1 MRADEPA
8 TPDVTEVRV
17 ALRGIRKSFAGIPVL
32 RGIDL
37 TIQPGEVLGVVGEN
51 GAGKS
56 TLMNILGGNVPA
68 DSGAMFVENVAYAPA
83 RPSDA
88 RDAGIAFVHQELTL
102 FPNLTIAENLQIARF
117 PVHRRLR
124 WIDRD
129 GSTQAAAGVLKRIGL
144 QRAPDTL
151 VGRLGVGERQLVEIG
166 RALGAAAKLLILDEP
181 TTSLGSSERERLHA
195 LVLELRAGGMSVV
208 YISHELGDVLRLCD
222 RVAVLRDGLVVASG
236 KAAEFSIDTLVR
248 HMVGREVQQ
257 LYPPRRAAV
266 AVEPVLELREVT
278 RAGTVRDITLTVHR
292 GEVLGVFGLM
302 GAGRSEL
309 ARIIFGLDRHAA
321 GEILMRGVALTGGPA
336 ERIARGL
343 AFVTEDRRL
352 EGLCLEA
359 SVADNL
365 ALASL
370 RALSRT
376 PLGIL
381 DGAAID
387 RAVRRIGND
396 VRLTAGSSTDSPVAR
411 LSGGNQQKVVLGKWL
426 LTNPRVLILDEPTR
440 GIDVGAR
447 AEIYQLLHGLAE
459 GGTALLVISSELD
472 ELMGICDR
480 ILVMHQGEIGG
491 RFEAGDYDR
500 EQLLRAALPPFVS
513 RAAVGAGPAG
523 SSADRG
529 RGVISE

>member
-1 MRADEPA
+1 M
-8 TPDVTEVRV
+8 
-17 ALRGIRKSFAGIPVL
+17 L

-37 TIQPGEVLGVVGEN
+37 TIEPGEVLGLVGEN

-56 TLMNILGGNVPA
+56 TLMNILGGNMPP
-68 DSGAMFVENVAYAPA
+68 DSGSMVVENRAYAPG

-117 PVHRRLR
+117 PVRRRLP
-124 WIDRD
+124 WIDREA
-129 GSTQAAAGVLKRIGL
+129 STQAAAGLLQRVGL
-144 QRAPDTL
+144 ERAPDTL

-222 RVAVLRDGLVVASG
+222 RIAVLRDGGVVASG
-236 KAAEFSIDTLVR
+236 TAAEFSIDTLVR

-257 LYPPRRAAV
+257 LYPARRSARAL
-266 AVEPVLELREVT
+266 EPILELREVT
-278 RAGTVRDITLTVHR
+278 RPGTVGGITFTVHR
-292 GEVLGVFGLM
+292 GEVLGLFGLM

-321 GEILMRGVALTGGPA
+321 GEILMDGAALTGGPA

-396 VRLTAGSSTDSPVAR
+396 VRLTAGCAPGGPVAR

-426 LTNPRVLILDEPTR
+426 LTDPRVLILDEPTR

-447 AEIYQLLHGLAE
+447 AEIYQLLHRLAE
-459 GGTALLVISSELD
+459 TGSGLLVISSELD

-480 ILVMHQGEIGG
+480 ILVMRQGAIGG
-491 RFEAGDYDR
+491 RFEASGYDR
-500 EQLLRAALPPFVS
+500 EQLLRAALPPSVS
-513 RAAVGAGPAG
+513 REAAWAPNRQARVLTPALEG
-523 SSADRG
+523 SHAP
-529 RGVISE
+529 